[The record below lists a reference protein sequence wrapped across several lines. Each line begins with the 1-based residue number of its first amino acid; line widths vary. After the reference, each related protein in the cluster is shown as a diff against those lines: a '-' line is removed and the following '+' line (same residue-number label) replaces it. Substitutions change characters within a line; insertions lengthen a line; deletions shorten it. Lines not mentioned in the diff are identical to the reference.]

1 MGMRNGSISFLYS
14 WGNLHSVVTLSRFGQ
29 PDKLSSYQYLP
40 DRNIHVERKK
50 DSFFLFRMR
59 DWHTS
64 SNLYRW
70 VPAMVRIQSGDM
82 SLAHTM
88 WRGAFGAIYN

>member
-1 MGMRNGSISFLYS
+1 
-14 WGNLHSVVTLSRFGQ
+14 
-29 PDKLSSYQYLP
+29 
-40 DRNIHVERKK
+40 
-50 DSFFLFRMR
+50 MR
-59 DWHTS
+59 DGHTS